1 MNRAGIR
8 AGVKKEAVFSR
19 SEIAEA
25 VVLSFVFMQD
35 LGSHS
40 VD

>member
-1 MNRAGIR
+1 MRQCSQG
-8 AGVKKEAVFSR
+8 

-25 VVLSFVFMQD
+25 LVLKLSVMQD